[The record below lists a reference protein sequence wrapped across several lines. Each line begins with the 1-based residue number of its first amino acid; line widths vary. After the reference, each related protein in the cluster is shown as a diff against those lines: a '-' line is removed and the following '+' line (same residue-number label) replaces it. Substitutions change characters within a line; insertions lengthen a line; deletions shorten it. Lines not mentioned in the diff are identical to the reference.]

1 MRIKAI
7 EGYEA
12 LYAIS
17 DGKGG
22 KKMSYESPISLI
34 YENAQRQMQIQLEN
48 GVYSA
53 VQNVGIDVNKD
64 ELIKALQYDRQQYD
78 KGYSD
83 GMWYA
88 DHRNKWIS
96 VEEAMPEDNVPV
108 NIVWINQEPPSY
120 YQDIKGKPFV
130 ATAVHFR
137 GVWHWWDS
145 TIEDR
150 LAEYGE
156 SQYTSLDEFI
166 EVTHWMPL
174 PEPPK
179 EGDSE

>member
-1 MRIKAI
+1 
-7 EGYEA
+7 
-12 LYAIS
+12 
-17 DGKGG
+17 
-22 KKMSYESPISLI
+22 MSYESPISLI

-96 VEEAMPEDNVPV
+96 V
-108 NIVWINQEPPSY
+108 
-120 YQDIKGKPFV
+120 K
-130 ATAVHFR
+130 
-137 GVWHWWDS
+137 
-145 TIEDR
+145 DR
-150 LAEYGE
+150 LPEEKEWVLCYCRAKIKEVLRFQNGEWYHDPNHTYMYG
-156 SQYTSLDEFI
+156 F
-166 EVTHWMPL
+166 VTHWMPL

-179 EGDSE
+179 EGDRE